1 LRKKVLKNPHES
13 LKIFISLHKPIAPD
27 PVWNMVPD
35 PVPEMVPDL
44 IPEPDL
50 FPCDRSLQNDAVC
63 STNLTEVAIAIS
75 E

>member
-1 LRKKVLKNPHES
+1 
-13 LKIFISLHKPIAPD
+13 
-27 PVWNMVPD
+27 MVPD